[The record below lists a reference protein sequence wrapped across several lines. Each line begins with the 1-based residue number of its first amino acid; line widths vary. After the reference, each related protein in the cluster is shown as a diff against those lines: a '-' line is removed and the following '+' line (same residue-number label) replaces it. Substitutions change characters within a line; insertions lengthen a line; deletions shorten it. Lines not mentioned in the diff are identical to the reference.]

1 MAEDRN
7 RELLFAEKLEE
18 IRKLAREQGQC
29 VSTDQVEERFAPLGL
44 HEDQM
49 AMVYDYL
56 KKHNV
61 GIGEPADPTDYL
73 EEEELNYLE
82 MYLQDL
88 AALPEYTEAQKEAYT
103 LSAMAGDLNAQKTLM
118 EISSL

>member
-29 VSTDQVEERFAPLGL
+29 VSTDQVEECFAPLGL

-49 AMVYDYL
+49 AMVYD
-56 KKHNV
+56 
-61 GIGEPADPTDYL
+61 
-73 EEEELNYLE
+73 
-82 MYLQDL
+82 
-88 AALPEYTEAQKEAYT
+88 
-103 LSAMAGDLNAQKTLM
+103 
-118 EISSL
+118 

>member
-1 MAEDRN
+1 
-7 RELLFAEKLEE
+7 
-18 IRKLAREQGQC
+18 
-29 VSTDQVEERFAPLGL
+29 
-44 HEDQM
+44 M

-118 EISSL
+118 EISSLLLVLYSVCGAGCCD